1 MNRSVTAARPS
12 TASLVISL
20 FAACATLFALAATA
34 NAAPV
39 QIDGYIFYTTA
50 DLCKLE
56 LTPETA
62 NRQTGE
68 THTVTATVSSPGLP
82 APQGGSVDAESTWS
96 ACFYGN
102 ISALAG
108 AEVKFSVTGGPHT
121 GVSGVV
127 GLNSSGQASFSYPG
141 TLAGTDTISA
151 SLELPELCYA
161 YWTYEER
168 IEELPTLPPSCKYA
182 VTSEIPENCFYGPN
196 AVNQIDPCPTV
207 TLTDTATVTWS
218 TPPQVVPQV
227 VAQAD
232 PTVAIAAYKRCVSHR
247 FRISPS
253 YNNGEVKTSTLFVDG
268 KKVSTKNG
276 PGSFLVNGP
285 KYKSGKHN
293 FEVVTTFTNGK
304 AASKFGSFSRCK
316 IRTAARTVSPQFTG

>member
-1 MNRSVTAARPS
+1 MNRSVTSARLS

-20 FAACATLFALAATA
+20 LAACATLFAFAATA

-39 QIDGYIFYTTA
+39 QIGNFIYYTTA

-68 THTVTATVSSPGLP
+68 THTVTATVTSPGLP
-82 APQGGSVDAESTWS
+82 NPQLESVDTKSAWS
-96 ACFYGN
+96 ACFYGE
-102 ISALAG
+102 IAALTG
-108 AEVKFSVTGGPHT
+108 AEVKFSVTGGPHA

-151 SLELPELCYA
+151 SLDLPDLCYG
-161 YWTYEER
+161 YWIDLDR
-168 IEELPTLPPSCKYA
+168 IEELPTLPSSCNYA
-182 VTSEIPENCFYGPN
+182 STNQTPEYCFIGPA

-207 TLTDTATVTWS
+207 TLTDTANVTWS
-218 TPPQVVPQV
+218 TPPQVV
-227 VAQAD
+227 AQAD
-232 PTVAIAAYKRCVSHR
+232 PTIAIAAYRRCVSHR

-268 KKVSTKNG
+268 KKVATKNG